1 MALVATPGASN
12 ANAYDTAANA
22 DAYFADRG
30 IDTWTGAA
38 ADKEEALIR
47 GADYIDNFYHGRWL
61 GLRTYETQSMD
72 WPRSWVTDVDG
83 YAIDQDEIP
92 TRLKEANYEAAYL
105 ILIGSETLEPTIDR
119 RETRKRVKAGPVE
132 VDTEYSA
139 GSSRRKDY
147 TQIHDKLKSL
157 LQGGGSGSVP
167 LLRV

>member
-1 MALVATPGASN
+1 MALVATSGAAN

-30 IDTWTGAA
+30 IDTWTGAT

-47 GADYIDNFYHGRWL
+47 GADYIDNYYHGRWL
-61 GLRTYETQSMD
+61 GLRTYEIQSMD

-83 YAIDQDEIP
+83 YAIEQDEIP
-92 TRLKEANYEAAYL
+92 TRLKEANYEAAFL
-105 ILIGSETLEPTIDR
+105 ILIGGETLEPTIER
-119 RETRKRVKAGPVE
+119 RETSKRVKAGPVE
-132 VDTEYSA
+132 VTTAYSE

-147 TQIHDKLKSL
+147 SQIHDRIKPL
-157 LQGGGSGSVP
+157 LLGGGGTVP